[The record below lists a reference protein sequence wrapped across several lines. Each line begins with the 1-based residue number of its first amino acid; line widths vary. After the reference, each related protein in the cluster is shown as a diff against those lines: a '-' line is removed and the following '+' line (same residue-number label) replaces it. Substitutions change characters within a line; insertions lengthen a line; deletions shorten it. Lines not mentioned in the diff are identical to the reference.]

1 MTMSD
6 YRGKA
11 VDLDGLRDLDRTI
24 GYLAATKD
32 LSQAARMADT
42 RRASPKVVET
52 LLKAAQAAGTAD
64 TIGVDIN
71 AGQWGQFYSQMR
83 SIGCADA
90 MQPFTVAMPNFLGR
104 FVLMASVAAATVSE
118 GAGKPVRRLSYST
131 NEADPAKGV
140 AMVAL
145 TREVAMEAEIQRT
158 VRQELQ
164 RSIAQWTDGL
174 LLTAC
179 AANSADSTTVSGS
192 FQDWVDDLH
201 ELLQIVKGS
210 SSSNLFLVVSPDL
223 AKAICAQG
231 LTAGLN
237 LDWRGFDIAGVRVM
251 PSDAQ
256 GSASMTLIDARQVAM
271 RLGQVSLR
279 SSDEG
284 SVEMDTAPSGTSST
298 SVQSSTLVSL
308 FQTNTVAIMAERSA
322 TIEAITTHACATM
335 TNVTLGVTDGS
346 PN

>member
-6 YRGKA
+6 YRGKHA
-11 VDLDGLRDLDRTI
+11 DLEGLRDLDRTI
-24 GYLAATKD
+24 GYLAATKT
-32 LSQAARMADT
+32 LTEAARMADT
-42 RRASPKVVET
+42 RRASPRVVEA
-52 LLKAAQAAGTAD
+52 LLKAAQAAGSAD

-71 AGQWGQFYSQMR
+71 SGQWGQFYSQMR
-83 SIGCADA
+83 SLGVADA
-90 MQPFTVAMPNFLGR
+90 MQPFTVAMPAYQGR
-104 FVLMASVAAATVSE
+104 FVLMASVTAATVSE

-131 NEADPAKGV
+131 NEADPAKGT

-164 RSIAQWTDGL
+164 RSISQWTDAL
-174 LLTAC
+174 LLSAC

-284 SVEMDTAPSGTSST
+284 SVEMDTAPSATSST

-308 FQTNTVAIMAERSA
+308 FQTNTVAILAERSA

-335 TNVTLGVTDGS
+335 TSVTLGVTDGS